1 MRISELKVLALLRYR
16 ENYVKFASILREDF
30 FSIAET
36 KDIFRFLGSF
46 HAKYSETEYDKVS
59 LAFLRIA
66 SESIADDGRRGM
78 VEEIIDQLAIKKR
91 TDTFVEDLI
100 RKFGQR
106 AILKQAVMDTFDMLQ
121 GPEDTLDLEK
131 IKVKVEK
138 AMEII
143 VPRVDRVSFFDDVG
157 EMIEAVDTE
166 PRIPTGIKE
175 LDIHMRGGLPRG
187 RLGLIVAPPKRGKT
201 TFLINIGA
209 GAIQRG
215 YKVIHFTLE
224 INKRETAVRYA
235 SCLLNRPFSFL
246 REYHEKVVKAIQQT
260 RKRGGD
266 LYVEEI
272 IGVSPTVEEIQGII
286 RSHRTKFDLVIVD
299 YPDLCISKTAHREE
313 RASYKEIY
321 TALRRMGVQLD
332 VAVWGASQSNRGSFS
347 KKVVSMED
355 VAEDI
360 RKIAIADLAVFVCQ
374 SPEEKEEDLARLYI
388 GATRFGSKNPVF
400 MVGCD
405 FSCMRVS
412 SIGRANNVDRE

>member
-16 ENYVKFASILREDF
+16 ENYTKFAGILREDF

-46 HAKYSETEYDKVS
+46 HAKYSETEYDKVALS
-59 LAFLRIA
+59 YLRMA
-66 SESIADDGRRGM
+66 SESIQDDGRRGM

-91 TDTFVEDLI
+91 TDSFVEDLV

-131 IKVKVEK
+131 IKGKVER

-143 VPRVDRVSFFDDVG
+143 VPRTNHVSFFEDVG
-157 EMIEAVDTE
+157 EQIEAVDTE

-175 LDIHMRGGLPRG
+175 LDIHMKGGLPRG
-187 RLGLIVAPPKRGKT
+187 RLGLIVAPAKRGKT

-235 SCLLNRPFSFL
+235 SCRLNRPFSFL
-246 REYHEKVVKAIQQT
+246 REYPTQVVNVIKKMK
-260 RKRGGD
+260 KRGGD

-272 IGVSPTVEEIQGII
+272 IGVAPTVEEIQSII
-286 RSHRTKFDLVIVD
+286 RSHRTKFDLVVVD
-299 YPDLCISKTAHREE
+299 YPDLCMSKTVHREE
-313 RASYKEIY
+313 RAQYKEVY
-321 TALRRMGVQLD
+321 TNLRRMGVQLD
-332 VAVWGASQSNRGSFS
+332 VAVWGASQANRGSFS
-347 KKVVSMED
+347 KKIIGMED
-355 VAEDI
+355 
-360 RKIAIADLAVFVCQ
+360 
-374 SPEEKEEDLARLYI
+374 
-388 GATRFGSKNPVF
+388 G
-400 MVGCD
+400 
-405 FSCMRVS
+405 
-412 SIGRANNVDRE
+412 